1 MRAAVHANM
10 AHGTSIR
17 IEKRQFRPG
26 AGGNNRRSQPSNPL
40 HSSDRECWDQL
51 RGTARHYSRR
61 LQQLVLGRLTLIWAA
76 FFWSPRDLFAP
87 PHPTLLRRTQ
97 WVKAVH
103 QLLEFGLLFFR
114 KRLSCFHSLRRNSS
128 QRARAAFTGLHA
140 KAALPYKCISEVENG
155 QYDCFWRPVGRLRH
169 DAKLGRLR
177 VALRPQTRS
186 RARRSQ
192 HGRSPAPSPNV
203 SCAFPILTQPC
214 LIARVATKRDCGARQ
229 CKRFGPSRRCDS
241 RRLPSG
247 SDCATGSRPSPGI
260 GRGRSRLTHGLA
272 SSAAMTRVAS
282 AVVHCVNQRN
292 HASDSLR
299 AGDVGPT
306 PTPRPKF
313 TGVSK

>member
-1 MRAAVHANM
+1 LRAAVHANM

-177 VALRPQTRS
+177 VALRPRTDVPISTSVRGRGRCGGGGPPCRRSPGARRTQVTTTSRSCIRLVSSINRPTGNVTGIAPMFTLLGTKNLELLHELVPPARVISLRRS
-186 RARRSQ
+186 RATPPVRTANALPDSAGHFHNRSM
-192 HGRSPAPSPNV
+192 
-203 SCAFPILTQPC
+203 
-214 LIARVATKRDCGARQ
+214 
-229 CKRFGPSRRCDS
+229 
-241 RRLPSG
+241 
-247 SDCATGSRPSPGI
+247 
-260 GRGRSRLTHGLA
+260 
-272 SSAAMTRVAS
+272 AAA
-282 AVVHCVNQRN
+282 
-292 HASDSLR
+292 
-299 AGDVGPT
+299 
-306 PTPRPKF
+306 
-313 TGVSK
+313 